1 MGSDLDM
8 TNDAV
13 KDDLKR
19 WGEWVMDTTGCAGF
33 RLDAVKVLL
42 RGQCRLCCH

>member
-8 TNDAV
+8 TNEAV
-13 KDDLKR
+13 KDDLKH

-33 RLDAVKVLL
+33 RLDAVKVLFL
-42 RGQCRLCCH
+42 GQDMLCFH